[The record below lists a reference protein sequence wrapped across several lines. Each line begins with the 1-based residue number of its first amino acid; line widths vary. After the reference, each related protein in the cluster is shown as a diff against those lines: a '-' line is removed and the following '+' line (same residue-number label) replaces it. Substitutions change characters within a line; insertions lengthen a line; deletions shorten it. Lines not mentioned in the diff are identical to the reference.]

1 MPVEEKTSP
10 EKNCETPPEEKSQ
23 GIELIQLET
32 SEEMD
37 GNLKLELGDKQQ
49 DEQMACPP
57 ANDISTSES
66 KDWKPGSRC
75 RAVYSDDGLVYPAVV
90 LWVKGQ
96 RCRVRYD
103 IYDNEEEHDVC
114 SLLTPDELHGPSRAA
129 PFKGSNWKSSP
140 TSSNADWKRRRREDK
155 QGERGGERRWRD
167 DQQNSSTNNE
177 KPGSQ
182 REVEKEADEK
192 KRGNQQ
198 GEEADKPANHS
209 FPLFPPFPP
218 SQMGSANPMSFPS
231 PPPPPPPPPAW
242 VLCGKEAGDSLD
254 VNTITNML
262 MQWYMC
268 GFQTGT
274 YMAQQLYKST
284 LKDEVKSPR

>member
-1 MPVEEKTSP
+1 MADIKEHSAFHGAVELEDSLLMPVEEKTSP

-167 DQQNSSTNNE
+167 DQQNSSTN
-177 KPGSQ
+177 
-182 REVEKEADEK
+182 
-192 KRGNQQ
+192 
-198 GEEADKPANHS
+198 
-209 FPLFPPFPP
+209 
-218 SQMGSANPMSFPS
+218 PMSFPS